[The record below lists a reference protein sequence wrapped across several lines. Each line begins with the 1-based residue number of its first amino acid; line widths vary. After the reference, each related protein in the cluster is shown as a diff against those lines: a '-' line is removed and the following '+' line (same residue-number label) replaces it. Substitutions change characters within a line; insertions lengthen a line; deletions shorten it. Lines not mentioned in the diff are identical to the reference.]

1 MMSFFKGL
9 MQQVVERQEE
19 MQRWFLETMEK

>member
-9 MQQVVERQEE
+9 MQQVVERPEE